1 MSTESCSTVR
11 VRGEEVN
18 SRINEV
24 AGGYG
29 RSARLE
35 NPTLS
40 FVSVQFHGFRTTQTF
55 KKNLHSAMMS
65 FSAPAGLSSDYSP
78 SILSL
83 ANKQID

>member
-35 NPTLS
+35 NTTLS
-40 FVSVQFHGFRTTQTF
+40 FVSVQFHGFRTQTF
-55 KKNLHSAMMS
+55 IKNLHSAMMS

-83 ANKQID
+83 ANKEID

>member
-1 MSTESCSTVR
+1 MSNESCSTVR

-35 NPTLS
+35 NTTLS
-40 FVSVQFHGFRTTQTF
+40 LVSVQFHGFRTQTF
-55 KKNLHSAMMS
+55 IKNLHSAMMS

>member
-35 NPTLS
+35 NTTLS
-40 FVSVQFHGFRTTQTF
+40 LVSVQFHGFRTQTF
-55 KKNLHSAMMS
+55 IKNLHSAMMS

>member
-35 NPTLS
+35 NTTLS
-40 FVSVQFHGFRTTQTF
+40 FVCVQFHGFRTTQTF
-55 KKNLHSAMMS
+55 YKKPPQRHDVIFCSGW
-65 FSAPAGLSSDYSP
+65 P
-78 SILSL
+78 
-83 ANKQID
+83 QQ

>member
-35 NPTLS
+35 NTTLS
-40 FVSVQFHGFRTTQTF
+40 FVSVQFHGFRTQTF
-55 KKNLHSAMMS
+55 IKNLHSAMMS

>member
-29 RSARLE
+29 RTARLE

-40 FVSVQFHGFRTTQTF
+40 FVCVQFHGFRTQTF
-55 KKNLHSAMMS
+55 IKNLHSAMMS

>member
-35 NPTLS
+35 NTTLS
-40 FVSVQFHGFRTTQTF
+40 FVCVQFHGFRTQTF
-55 KKNLHSAMMS
+55 IKNLHSAMMS

>member
-35 NPTLS
+35 NTTLS
-40 FVSVQFHGFRTTQTF
+40 FVCVQFHGFRTTQTF
-55 KKNLHSAMMS
+55 KKKPPQRHDVIFCSGW
-65 FSAPAGLSSDYSP
+65 P
-78 SILSL
+78 
-83 ANKQID
+83 QQ

>member
-18 SRINEV
+18 SRIDEV

-35 NPTLS
+35 NTTLS
-40 FVSVQFHGFRTTQTF
+40 FVSVQFHGFRTQTF
-55 KKNLHSAMMS
+55 IKNLHSAMMS

>member
-18 SRINEV
+18 SRIDEV

-35 NPTLS
+35 NTTLS
-40 FVSVQFHGFRTTQTF
+40 LVSVQFHGFRTQTF
-55 KKNLHSAMMS
+55 IKNLHSAMMS

>member
-1 MSTESCSTVR
+1 MSNESCSTVR

-35 NPTLS
+35 NTTLS
-40 FVSVQFHGFRTTQTF
+40 FVCVQFHGFRTQTF
-55 KKNLHSAMMS
+55 IKNLHSAMMS